1 MNKNL
6 MSNLVLGALIFL
18 TVAILGDL
26 GEMRLD
32 AYLSMFTLE
41 YFIVLAV
48 LRPRRRT
55 KDFLAFVLLAI
66 FFIIVGV
73 RVAEILLT

>member
-18 TVAILGDL
+18 TVAILGGL
-26 GEMRLD
+26 GEIRLD